1 MEASMDRYRVQW
13 QAASGAWELPG
24 CDASEAT
31 FETSQ
36 DAAAAI
42 AALKADEDWQD
53 ATFRVVDLAEG
64 HDAHRRETPP
74 SITGTCPMCQGE
86 ASAARSAAAVLGR
99 KGGKAG
105 KGASKVRGDSEHYKA
120 IRARAKRYAWEAI
133 AQHDNRDAG
142 FVCSGTTDARCR
154 QLAAARTKKSVRVRR
169 ILATPEH
176 YALIETEEQKTAGV
190 YGLTLR

>member
-105 KGASKVRGDSEHYKA
+105 KGASKVRGDRAHYQR
-120 IRARAKRYAWEAI
+120 IRAKRE
-133 AQHDNRDAG
+133 
-142 FVCSGTTDARCR
+142 RCPPR
-154 QLAAARTKKSVRVRR
+154 ADFRLQ
-169 ILATPEH
+169 
-176 YALIETEEQKTAGV
+176 
-190 YGLTLR
+190 

>member
-31 FETSQ
+31 FATSQ
-36 DAAAAI
+36 EAEEAI
-42 AALKADEDWQD
+42 AALKADPDWQD
-53 ATFRVVDLAEG
+53 ATFRVVDLADG

-99 KGGKAG
+99 KGGKAT
-105 KGASKVRGDSEHYKA
+105 GASKVRGDRAHYQR
-120 IRARAKRYAWEAI
+120 IRAKRE
-133 AQHDNRDAG
+133 
-142 FVCSGTTDARCR
+142 
-154 QLAAARTKKSVRVRR
+154 RR
-169 ILATPEH
+169 PPRADFRL
-176 YALIETEEQKTAGV
+176 Q
-190 YGLTLR
+190 